1 MVLWFSLQIPFVH
14 CWYIGKWLFFINLVL
29 CNLTINAYLLQEV
42 FVGGGAF
49 RFSTYTVMFICGH
62 LLYSQ
67 TIHFLFPSFTML
79 AGILIKSYACYL
91 SWENIPLFLVYWDVF
106 VWIMNGC
113 CILSNAFSACIDI
126 IMWFFFFSLSM
137 CQITLVDFQILSQ
150 TFITW

>member
-1 MVLWFSLQIPFVH
+1 MQPYYKCLFVTGGF
-14 CWYIGKWLFFINLVL
+14 CWRWCFQVFYIYSYV
-29 CNLTINAYLLQEV
+29 
-42 FVGGGAF
+42 
-49 RFSTYTVMFICGH
+49 ICGH